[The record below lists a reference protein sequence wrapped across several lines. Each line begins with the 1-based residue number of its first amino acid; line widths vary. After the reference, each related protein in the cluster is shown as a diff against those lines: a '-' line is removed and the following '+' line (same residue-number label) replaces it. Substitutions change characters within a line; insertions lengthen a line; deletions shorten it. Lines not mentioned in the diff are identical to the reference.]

1 MIVHIVS
8 KDYLNSSGC
17 VLLWWVLPRWKW
29 DQQAKEKE
37 EKPKYE
43 YKYKILMFNPGK
55 KQQNVQIEYTSY
67 RKELRA
73 V

>member
-8 KDYLNSSGC
+8 KDYLNSSSC
-17 VLLWWVLPRWKW
+17 VRLWCVLPRWKW

-37 EKPKYE
+37 EKSKYE
-43 YKYKILMFNPGK
+43 YKCKILMFNPGK
-55 KQQNVQIEYTSY
+55 KHQNVQIEYTSY